1 MGSPAAEATATCEL
15 LDGRLVSVR
24 HLCVDDAEAVVAL
37 HQSLSDHDRYLR
49 FFTLNPAHLNELVG
63 KLIEPG
69 VGDCAVGAFDAD
81 RLIGV
86 ANYAVSDD
94 PTVADIAV
102 IKVMSDLG
110 WPSERLSS
118 GPVCRLQFR
127 CQIKVREQGV
137 RDVQHH
143 SKIRSVGLCRWI
155 GGI

>member
-1 MGSPAAEATATCEL
+1 MGSPAAEVTATCEL
-15 LDGRLVSVR
+15 LDGRLVSLR
-24 HLCVDDAEAVVAL
+24 LRGADDAEAVVAL
-37 HQSLSDHDRYLR
+37 HQSLSDYDRYLR

-69 VGDCAVGAFDAD
+69 VGECALDAFDAD
-81 RLIGV
+81 RH
-86 ANYAVSDD
+86 AVSDT

-102 IKVMSDLG
+102 IQAMPDLG